1 MQSYLI
7 TSPSTLDWRGMQAP
21 PAGLMSSLS
30 GLITPRQIGCGWTCE
45 TGGRALRPALWRAS
59 SPTVQMWVRSKR
71 LRWVTGE
78 FVSLKIV
85 HWHSFTH
92 TETHRKKYT
101 HVPGSD
107 CFSPSCS
114 SAMMGPLQRAAG
126 WLMNYVLLC
135 QPKGSNIYLLAS
147 AGWPKIEEM
156 GWLLEYLMCWTQKPF
171 LSPIRSVN
179 VDVLLK
185 AKPCCIHHGVT
196 ELN

>member
-1 MQSYLI
+1 MV
-7 TSPSTLDWRGMQAP
+7 G
-21 PAGLMSSLS
+21 PARREEGLWGRLS
-30 GLITPRQIGCGWTCE
+30 GELRVPRFRCGGDQKGWGE
-45 TGGRALRPALWRAS
+45 WQVNLFHWRFCTNIAS
-59 SPTVQMWVRSKR
+59 
-71 LRWVTGE
+71 
-78 FVSLKIV
+78 
-85 HWHSFTH
+85 HTH
-92 TETHRKKYT
+92 THWNTQKKYT

-114 SAMMGPLQRAAG
+114 SAMMGPLLRAAG

-156 GWLLEYLMCWTQKPF
+156 GWLLEYSMCWTQKPF

-185 AKPCCIHHGVT
+185 AKPCCRQHTYIMV
-196 ELN
+196 LLS